1 MMADSAR
8 NVKEKKAIVMVADVE
23 SVNTVSPSSLI
34 LSVKGI
40 AVDADDIKRYAIT

>member
-1 MMADSAR
+1 MMAENAR